1 MPLKCDKGQNTLD
14 MAPHCDTMDGP
25 VVKAAR
31 RALETGNVN
40 LILPWIHKESE
51 ELKQAFER
59 ALSVRKDTA
68 SVASREL
75 ADLWFFET
83 AVRIHREG
91 EGAPYTGV
99 KPVGSPGS
107 PAVPMADEAI
117 ETENPEKVMDFLT
130 KAVKKELHKR
140 FEHAI
145 SKKGFDDNDVEAA
158 RDYVQAAL
166 EFVLFAGHLHEYIE
180 RGGSHGKGAEGHA
193 QHKAEATTAA

>member
-1 MPLKCDKGQNTLD
+1 

-51 ELKQAFER
+51 EELKQAFER
-59 ALSVRKDTA
+59 ALDARKDTA
-68 SVASREL
+68 NVASREL

-99 KPVGSPGS
+99 KPAGSPES

-130 KAVKKELHKR
+130 NAAKEELYKR
-140 FEHAI
+140 YEHAI
-145 SKKGFDDNDVEAA
+145 LKKGFDENDVEAA
-158 RDYVQAAL
+158 RDYVQATL
-166 EFVLFAGHLHEYIE
+166 EFVLFAGHLHKYIE
-180 RGGSHGKGAEGHA
+180 SGGSHGKGAEGHA
-193 QHKAEATTAA
+193 KHKAEATTAA